1 MEKISSV
8 AELKYAIQQL
18 EAEQSVKERVLK
30 EQVYITYESFR
41 PVNVIRRIF
50 KDIFSSKGLGEDLTD
65 TTFGMATG
73 YLIKKLFIGSSGNI
87 FKKLLGSVLQYGLSN
102 FVSKNSEVI
111 KSVGHMII
119 SNLFP
124 RKHNSKEA

>member
-1 MEKISSV
+1 MQKISSV

-18 EAEQSVKERVLK
+18 EVEQSEKERVLRA
-30 EQVYITYESFR
+30 QVYITYESFR
-41 PVNVIRRIF
+41 PVNVIRRMF
-50 KDIFSSKGLGEDLTD
+50 RDIFSSKGLGEDLTG

-102 FVSKNSEVI
+102 FVSRNSEVI

-124 RKHNSKEA
+124 GKYNSKKA

>member
-1 MEKISSV
+1 MQKISSV

-18 EAEQSVKERVLK
+18 EAEQAIKEGLFK

-41 PVNVIRRIF
+41 PVNVIRRF
-50 KDIFSSKGLGEDLTD
+50 FRDIFSSKGLGEDLTG

-73 YLIKKLFIGSSGNI
+73 FLIKKLFIGSSGNV
-87 FKKLLGSVLQYGLSN
+87 FKKLIGSVLQYGLSN
-102 FVSKNSEVI
+102 FVSRNSEMI

-124 RKHNSKEA
+124 KKSKSKEA